1 MSQPRVSAL
10 HTLLN
15 RWTIIWLQQRRCCHA
30 GSNVSLTLY
39 FLRFALGINAA
50 LAAFWLA
57 GTVIPFI
64 ISPPNSF
71 AWEYFKAYSPT
82 ELLQGYGL
90 HNTFLVYGTSP
101 SELGG
106 NDAMISEADMT
117 NCKTSQSCNAFLFEA
132 LCSAW

>member
-1 MSQPRVSAL
+1 MSTQEHVSARVSAL
-10 HTLLN
+10 RAFLS
-15 RWTIIWLQQRRCCHA
+15 RWRIIWLQPRRCCHA

-39 FLRFALGINAA
+39 FLRFAMGINAA

-71 AWEYFKAYSPT
+71 AWEYFKAYRPT

-90 HNTFLVYGTSP
+90 HNTFLVYGMFP

-106 NDAMISEADMT
+106 IDGYDQRSAHDTLQYKPIVQ
-117 NCKTSQSCNAFLFEA
+117 CFA
-132 LCSAW
+132 L